1 MAIPTPNVN
10 PNQLVRYILQIDAMR
25 DTESIGQVR
34 QLLTGLKLLVDR
46 IEPGEVEVAVTHPD
60 SPGQDDIREA
70 LLKAGISVQ
79 NITAQTG

>member
-1 MAIPTPNVN
+1 MATHSPNVN
-10 PNQLVRYILQIDAMR
+10 PNQLVRYIVQIDAMR
-25 DTESIGQVR
+25 DTDSIGQVR

-60 SPGQDDIREA
+60 TPGQDHIRAA
-70 LLKAGISVQ
+70 LLGAGFPVQ